1 MIVALALTLGPMTVA
16 LPRSAVVVG
25 VSGPVLLVEAP
36 LDTEIAG
43 RSFACLLPGS
53 EAPAAGTVVGVGT
66 VGGQVC
72 AVYDLGEEAS

>member
-1 MIVALALTLGPMTVA
+1 MIVALALSLGPMTVA

-25 VSGPVLLVEAP
+25 VSGQMLLVEVP
-36 LDTEIAG
+36 MDTEIAG

-53 EAPAAGTVVGVGT
+53 SAPTAGTIVGVGA
-66 VGGQVC
+66 VDGQIC

>member
-1 MIVALALTLGPMTVA
+1 MIVTLALSVGTMTVA

-25 VSGPVLLVEAP
+25 VAGPVLLVEVP
-36 LDTEIAG
+36 MDTEIAG

-53 EAPAAGTVVGVGT
+53 IAPAAGTVVGVGAI
-66 VGGQVC
+66 GGQVC